1 MDDLQREATH
11 GEHTVEAEAA
21 ALCGI
26 VGYHT
31 PPLADCNFGGA
42 ENAVVEKAG
51 VEKSGAI
58 FSK

>member
-31 PPLADCNFGGA
+31 PSLGGLQFW
-42 ENAVVEKAG
+42 G
-51 VEKSGAI
+51 R
-58 FSK
+58 